1 MQHWLKYI
9 SSNSTH
15 ETDIFVG
22 VLPNVFQYYLVPPN
36 TFQYY
41 LLLQNVFQYYLRLLL
56 TEHVVIVIPSSPIQN
71 TLILFISQRAVDFE

>member
-9 SSNSTH
+9 ASNRTH

-41 LLLQNVFQYYLRLLL
+41 LVPPNAFQYYLTLLL
-56 TEHVVIVIPSSPIQN
+56 REHVVIVIPYSPTQN
-71 TLILFISQRAVDFE
+71 TLILFISQCAVDFE